1 MSGWV
6 RFLVV
11 AAVLCSWSSARG
23 ADEIKYQNDFQS
35 APVDSVPDEFLV
47 LDGQFGVKA
56 EGTNK
61 FLELPGAPLD
71 TYGVLFGP
79 TLKENA
85 SVKARFF
92 GTAKGRRYPTFA
104 VGLNGVAGYKLR
116 VSPGKKQ
123 LEIYRGDEVKK
134 GIDYEWHP
142 GKWIFLKV
150 TLLKSGEKEWRVDGK
165 VWNEGESEPEKPSIQ
180 FTDSEA
186 PPTGRALVSGSPYS
200 GTPIRF
206 DDFVVSAAS
215 K

>member
-11 AAVLCSWSSARG
+11 TAVLFSWSSARG

-85 SVKARFF
+85 SVAARFF
-92 GTAKGRRYPTFA
+92 GTARGRRYPTFA
-104 VGLNGVAGYKLR
+104 IGLDGLGGYKLR

-123 LEIYRGDEVKK
+123 LEIYRADEVRKA
-134 GIDYEWHP
+134 IPYDWQP
-142 GKWIFLKV
+142 GKWIYLKL
-150 TLLKSGEKEWRVDGK
+150 TLLKSGEKEWSIEGKTWNDGAK
-165 VWNEGESEPEKPSIQ
+165 EPKKPSII
-180 FTDSEA
+180 FTDTEA
-186 PPTGRALVSGSPYS
+186 PP
-200 GTPIRF
+200 
-206 DDFVVSAAS
+206 
-215 K
+215 